1 MSAQKQISWFL
12 FFLMLGLICG
22 FSLEASAAEKDP
34 NNEDYFAMSLEELMN
49 TEISGSGSLTKTT
62 RRKVPATMTTI
73 TKEDIQRTGARSL
86 DELLLIT
93 VPGLQKQFHRY
104 EYEHIGIRGIMSD
117 REDKYLLLVNGRLMN
132 ERFFYGAMAERD
144 LPMLKDIHHI
154 DVIRGPGSSIYGPGA
169 IGMVINITTDSGL
182 TFEGLEAT
190 ARLGSIE
197 EYYSGEFKYG
207 HRIADDEGVFLYGGL
222 SHYPGAS
229 GDDAQRVR
237 SDWLLNGEKVYG
249 EYGFGNRA
257 TIPRVKVHAQY
268 NRGGLETWIRYTQGG
283 NYRYT
288 ADTPWDPQPGQSA
301 EYPPDADAY
310 RKFTAYVS
318 NRFEISPTLAIT
330 PSISFD
336 THQDYEVYRM
346 EKANSWRRDEINT
359 KLMLDWT
366 PNDNHQVTV
375 GGEWSHAI
383 NNLRGSWTDVIPDSD
398 LSDIGESSFYTDL
411 TSFMG
416 EYQWR
421 MSDAWT
427 MFLGARLDWHN
438 YLPDKKKMFSPRAAL
453 VWTPDKKNTVK
464 LMYTE
469 SSRANTDSTL
479 RQGYILHEA
488 DNTVSDR
495 TDVETLKAYEL
506 RYERQHTNK
515 LWLAGSLFYH
525 IHNPVAYGDTASGGR
540 IMQLGTI
547 RSIGAEFEAS
557 YRTDRMRIIFS
568 HSYTKLLGFSLAGN
582 VTKQYYTG
590 GGVTDFASYDNHSTK
605 LRAEYDVTSRLSI
618 DGSVQVYWGCPGK
631 RGWIKEQQQYWG
643 ADGVRNSKTMYD
655 GGAFLNLGAQ
665 YKANKNLLVRFDAY
679 NIMGFFDKDINAV
692 KVHTE
697 GNEEY
702 WIVSPAFGVSVTYT
716 F

>member
-1 MSAQKQISWFL
+1 
-12 FFLMLGLICG
+12 
-22 FSLEASAAEKDP
+22 
-34 NNEDYFAMSLEELMN
+34 MSLEELMN

-117 REDKYLLLVNGRLMN
+117 RDDKYLLLVNGRLMN

-169 IGMVINITTDSGL
+169 IGMVINITTDNAL

-190 ARLGSIE
+190 VRLGSIE
-197 EYYSGEFKYG
+197 EYYSGELKYG

-222 SHYPGAS
+222 SQYPGAS
-229 GDDAQRVR
+229 GDDAQRVY
-237 SDWLLNGEKVYG
+237 SDWYREGEKLYG
-249 EYGFGNRA
+249 SYGFGNRG
-257 TIPRVKVHAQY
+257 TIPKVKVHAQY

-283 NYRYT
+283 HYRYT
-288 ADTPWDPQPGQSA
+288 ADTVWAPAAGQPT

-310 RKFTAYVS
+310 RKLTGYIS
-318 NRFEISPTLAIT
+318 NRFEISPTLAVT
-330 PSISFD
+330 PSFSFD
-336 THQDYEVYRM
+336 IHEDYEVYRM
-346 EKANSWRRDEINT
+346 RKANSWGRNDFDT

-383 NNLRGSWTDVIPDSD
+383 NNKQGSWKDAIADGD
-398 LSDIGESSFYTDL
+398 LSDIGDSPFYTDL
-411 TSFMG
+411 ISFMG

-427 MFLGARLDWHN
+427 MFLGGRLDWHN
-438 YLPDKKKMFSPRAAL
+438 YISDKLFSPRAAL
-453 VWTPDKKNTVK
+453 VWTPDEKNTVK
-464 LMYTE
+464 LMYTKA
-469 SSRANTDSTL
+469 SRANTDSVL

-488 DNTVSDR
+488 DNSRSDQ
-495 TDVETLKAYEL
+495 TDVETLEAYEL
-506 RYERQHTNK
+506 RYERQHTDK
-515 LWLAGSLFYH
+515 LWLASSLFYH
-525 IHNPVAYGDTASGGR
+525 IHNPVAWGDTATGGR
-540 IMQLGTI
+540 VLQLGEMK
-547 RSIGAEFEAS
+547 SIGYELEAI

-568 HSYTKLLGFSLAGN
+568 HSYTKLRSFSQASGI
-582 VTKQYYTG
+582 TKQYYSAAG
-590 GGVTDFASYDNHSTK
+590 MGFGSMDFSNYDNHSTK
-605 LRAEYDVTSRLSI
+605 LRVEYDVTERLSI
-618 DGSVQVYWGCPGK
+618 DGSMQVYWGCPGK
-631 RGWIKEQQQYWG
+631 KGWVEVQQQWWG
-643 ADGVRNSKTMYD
+643 GVTHSKPMYN
-655 GGAFLNLGAQ
+655 GGAFLNLGVQ

-679 NIMGFFDKDINAV
+679 NILGFIDKDYNAV

-702 WIVSPAFGVSVTYT
+702 WTVAPAFGVSVTYT